1 LRFVA
6 YYRVST
12 LKQGQSGL
20 GLEAQRQ
27 TVLQSV
33 RDGELLEEFTEVESG
48 KLSSRPQL
56 QAALKHARL
65 TRSTLIVAKLDR
77 LSRNAAFL
85 NQLFD
90 ADVPIRCAD
99 MPFADRFTVG
109 ILAQVAQWERER
121 ISERTRAALCVAKA
135 RGRSLGGKRA
145 NQRSVNAAGRH
156 KAAATRQAASAQHR
170 ADVLPYVD
178 AARAAGH
185 TSLRGIAAYL
195 NARRIAAPRG
205 GAWQAAQIARLLNNQ
220 PQSSEDLRF
229 MSNV

>member
-12 LKQGQSGL
+12 AKQGQSGL

-48 KLSSRPQL
+48 KLNSRPQL

-65 TRSTLIVAKLDR
+65 TNSTLIVAKLDR

-90 ADVPIRCAD
+90 ADVAIRCAD

-121 ISERTRAALCVAKA
+121 ISERTKAALEVAKS
-135 RGRSLGGKRA
+135 RGRKLGGKRP
-145 NQRSVNAAGRH
+145 NQRSLNAEGRH
-156 KAAATRQAASAQHR
+156 KATATRQAASAQR
-170 ADVLPYVD
+170 KLDVMPYID
-178 AARAAGH
+178 AARVAGY

-195 NARRIAAPRG
+195 NARRIGAPRG
-205 GAWQAAQIARLLNNQ
+205 GQWQAAQVARLLT
-220 PQSSEDLRF
+220 SS
-229 MSNV
+229 S

>member
-1 LRFVA
+1 MRFVA

-12 LKQGQSGL
+12 AKQGLSGL

-33 RDGELLEEFTEVESG
+33 GDGELLEEFTEVESG
-48 KLSSRPQL
+48 KHNSRPQL

-65 TRSTLIVAKLDR
+65 TKSTLIVAKLDR

-99 MPFADRFTVG
+99 MPFADRFSVG

-121 ISERTRAALCVAKA
+121 IADRTKAALSVAKA
-135 RGRSLGGKRA
+135 HGRILGGKRP
-145 NQRSVNAAGRH
+145 NQRCLSTAGRH
-156 KAAATRQAASAQHR
+156 RAIEAKRAASRQR
-170 ADVLPYVD
+170 KLDVMPYVD

-185 TSLRGIAAYL
+185 TSLRGVAAYL
-195 NARRIAAPRG
+195 NSRRIAAPRG
-205 GAWQAAQIARLLNNQ
+205 GTWQAAQVARLLN
-220 PQSSEDLRF
+220 SCI
-229 MSNV
+229 